1 MTEHFADQL
10 IAKFPEIGHITDAAL
25 RTKTVAVFQEALS
38 MGGWKLNDLDRI
50 PFTLLIPN
58 NPVCLLTHMRSVV
71 QTAVRIAETL
81 DGFYNHYFQIDRD
94 ILLCGAILHDVGK
107 LAEYVET
114 EKGFAKSHSGKIM
127 RHPFSG
133 AGLALKH
140 GLPDEVQ
147 HIIATHAHE
156 GDDGYR
162 TPVSIIVHHADF
174 INFEPLR
181 DLLK

>member
-1 MTEHFADQL
+1 MPEKL
-10 IAKFPEIGHITDAAL
+10 LAKFPEIGWITDADIRA
-25 RTKTVAVFQEALS
+25 KTIAVFLDALS
-38 MGGWKLNDLDRI
+38 LGGWSLDDLDRI

-58 NPVCLLTHMRSVV
+58 NPVSLLSHMRSVV
-71 QTAVRIAETL
+71 QTAGKVFDVLE
-81 DGFYNHYFQIDRD
+81 DHYSQYFRMDRD
-94 ILLCGAILHDVGK
+94 VLLSGAILHDVGK
-107 LAEYVET
+107 LMEYAET
-114 EKGFAKSHSGKIM
+114 EKGFVKSQSGKIM

-133 AGLALKH
+133 AALALKY

-156 GDDGYR
+156 GDGAYR
-162 TPVSIIVHHADF
+162 SPASVIVHHADF

>member
-1 MTEHFADQL
+1 MKERLQD
-10 IAKFPEIGHITDAAL
+10 KFPEIKLITDEKL
-25 RTKTVAVFQEALS
+25 RANTVSAFVDA
-38 MGGWKLNDLDRI
+38 MTAGGWRLEDLDRL

-58 NPVCLLTHMRSVV
+58 NPVSLLQHMRGVA
-71 QTAVRIAETL
+71 QTALKIADVMEE
-81 DGFYNHYFQIDRD
+81 FYHPYYHIDRD

-107 LAEYVET
+107 LVEFMET
-114 EKGFAKSHSGKIM
+114 EKGFTKSHVGKIM

-133 AGLALKH
+133 AALAMKH

-156 GDDGYR
+156 GDEGYR
-162 TPVSIIVHHADF
+162 SPCSVIVHHADF

-181 DLLK
+181 DLLKG

>member
-1 MTEHFADQL
+1 MHEKLTS
-10 IAKFPEIGHITDAAL
+10 KFPEVALITDHVIRDKTIAAFL
-25 RTKTVAVFQEALS
+25 DALTI
-38 MGGWKLNDLDRI
+38 GGWQMDDLDRI

-58 NPVCLLTHMRSVV
+58 CQVSLLTHMRSVV
-71 QTAVRIAETL
+71 QTAVKTAEVL
-81 DGFYNHYFQIDRD
+81 ESFYSHYYRIDRD
-94 ILLCGAILHDVGK
+94 ILLSGAILHDVGK
-107 LAEYVET
+107 LMEYTET
-114 EKGFAKSHSGKIM
+114 EKGFVKSQTGKIM

-133 AGLALKH
+133 AALALKH
-140 GLPDEVQ
+140 GLPAEVQ

-162 TPVSIIVHHADF
+162 SPASVIVHHADF

>member
-1 MTEHFADQL
+1 MHDRL
-10 IAKFPEIGHITDAAL
+10 LAKFPEINSITDADLKA
-25 RTKTVAVFQEALS
+25 KTIAVILDALS
-38 MGGWKLNDLDRI
+38 EGGWKVEDMERI

-58 NPVCLLTHMRSVV
+58 CQISLLEHMRSVV
-71 QTAVRIAETL
+71 QTALKIA
-81 DGFYNHYFQIDRD
+81 DVQDAFYSRYFQLDRD
-94 ILLCGAILHDVGK
+94 ILLSGAILHDVGK
-107 LAEYVET
+107 LTEYAET
-114 EKGFAKSHSGKIM
+114 ERGFVKSPTGKIM

-133 AGLALKH
+133 AAFAKKH

-156 GDDGYR
+156 GDGAYR
-162 TPVSIIVHHADF
+162 SPASVIVHHSDF

>member
-1 MTEHFADQL
+1 MPDRL
-10 IAKFPEIGHITDAAL
+10 LAKFPEITQITDADLKA
-25 RTKTVAVFQEALS
+25 KTIAVILEALNT
-38 MGGWKLNDLDRI
+38 GGWSVDDMDRV

-58 NPVCLLTHMRSVV
+58 CKVSLLEHMRSVV
-71 QTAVRIAETL
+71 QTALKIAEVQEA
-81 DGFYNHYFQIDRD
+81 FYSRFFQLDRD

-107 LAEYVET
+107 LTEYAET
-114 EKGFAKSHSGKIM
+114 EKGFVKSQTGKIM

-133 AGLALKH
+133 AALALKH

-156 GDDGYR
+156 GDGAYR
-162 TPVSIIVHHADF
+162 SPASVIVHHADF

>member
-1 MTEHFADQL
+1 MTEQKAEKL
-10 IAKFPEIGHITDAAL
+10 IEKFPEINLITDRDVKSNTIAAFL
-25 RTKTVAVFQEALS
+25 EAVS
-38 MGGWKLNDLDRI
+38 RGGWSLDDLDRI

-58 NPVCLLTHMRSVV
+58 NPVSLLTHMRSVV
-71 QTAVRIAETL
+71 QTAMRIADALE
-81 DGFYNHYFQIDRD
+81 GSYNKYYLIDRD
-94 ILLCGAILHDVGK
+94 VLLSGAILHDVGK
-107 LAEYVET
+107 LMEYVET
-114 EKGFAKSHSGKIM
+114 EKGFAKSHVGRMM

-133 AGLALKH
+133 AALAMKH

-162 TPVSIIVHHADF
+162 TPASVIVHHSDF
-174 INFEPLR
+174 VNFEPLR

>member
-1 MTEHFADQL
+1 MTDQL
-10 IAKFPEIGHITDAAL
+10 IAKFPEIALITDADL
-25 RTKTVAVFQEALS
+25 RSRTTATFLEAMSL
-38 MGGWKLNDLDRI
+38 GGWRTRDLDRI

-58 NPVCLLTHMRSVV
+58 NPVSLLQHMRAVV
-71 QTAVRIAETL
+71 QTALKIAEVMEEQ
-81 DGFYNHYFQIDRD
+81 YHPYYQIDRD
-94 ILLCGAILHDVGK
+94 ILLTGAILHDVGK
-107 LAEYVET
+107 LMEYVES
-114 EKGFAKSHSGKIM
+114 EKGFAKSHVGKIM

-133 AGLALKH
+133 AALAMKH

-156 GDDGYR
+156 GDGGYR
-162 TPVSIIVHHADF
+162 SPASVIVHHADF

>member
-1 MTEHFADQL
+1 MTDPRSEKL
-10 IAKFPEIGHITDAAL
+10 IERFPEISHITDAGIRA
-25 RTKTVAVFQEALS
+25 KTVSAFLEAMSL
-38 MGGWKLNDLDRI
+38 GGWTLDDLDRI

-58 NPVCLLTHMRSVV
+58 CPVSLLTHMRSVV
-71 QTAVRIAETL
+71 QTALRIAEVL
-81 DGFYNHYFQIDRD
+81 DGHYNRYYQVDRD
-94 ILLCGAILHDVGK
+94 VMLSGAVLHDVGK
-107 LAEYVET
+107 LMEYAET
-114 EKGFAKSHSGKIM
+114 EKGFVKSHVGKIM

-133 AGLALKH
+133 AALAMKH

-162 TPVSIIVHHADF
+162 TPASVIVHHADF

>member
-1 MTEHFADQL
+1 MQQRLLT
-10 IAKFPEIGHITDAAL
+10 KFPEIEHITDPKIREKTTAAFL
-25 RTKTVAVFQEALS
+25 DAMS
-38 MGGWKLNDLDRI
+38 IGGWALDDLDRI

-58 NPVCLLTHMRSVV
+58 CPVSLLEHMRSVV
-71 QTAVRIAETL
+71 QTAVKAVEVL
-81 DGFYNHYFQIDRD
+81 ESFYNQYYHIDRD
-94 ILLCGAILHDVGK
+94 ILLSGAILHDVGK
-107 LAEYVET
+107 LMEYVET
-114 EKGFAKSHSGKIM
+114 EKGFVKSKTGKIM

-133 AGLALKH
+133 AALALKH

-162 TPVSIIVHHADF
+162 TPASVIVHHADF

>member
-1 MTEHFADQL
+1 MKNHLLE
-10 IAKFPEIGHITDAAL
+10 KFPEISLITDENIREKTIAAFL
-25 RTKTVAVFQEALS
+25 EGVS
-38 MGGWKLNDLDRI
+38 IGGWQLDDLDRI

-58 NPVCLLTHMRSVV
+58 CPISLLTHMRAVV
-71 QTAVRIAETL
+71 QTALKVFDVLEET
-81 DGFYNHYFQIDRD
+81 YHEYYQMDRD
-94 ILLCGAILHDVGK
+94 ILLSGAILHDVGK
-107 LAEYVET
+107 VIEYHESET
-114 EKGFAKSHSGKIM
+114 GFVKSQSGKIV

-133 AGLALKH
+133 AALAMKH

-147 HIIATHAHE
+147 HIIGTHAHE

-162 TPVSIIVHHADF
+162 TPASVIVHHSDF

>member
-1 MTEHFADQL
+1 MKERLQD
-10 IAKFPEIGHITDAAL
+10 KFPEIKLITDENL
-25 RTKTVAVFQEALS
+25 RSKTISVFIEAITL
-38 MGGWKLNDLDRI
+38 GGWQIEDLDRL

-58 NPVCLLTHMRSVV
+58 NPVSLLQHMRAVV
-71 QTAVRIAETL
+71 QTALKISEVIEEQYHPYYR
-81 DGFYNHYFQIDRD
+81 IDRD

-107 LAEYVET
+107 LMEYVES
-114 EKGFAKSHSGKIM
+114 EKGFVKSHVGKIV

-133 AGLALKH
+133 AALALKH

-156 GDDGYR
+156 GDGAYR
-162 TPVSIIVHHADF
+162 TPASIIVHHADF

>member
-1 MTEHFADQL
+1 MKERLQD
-10 IAKFPEIGHITDAAL
+10 KFPEIKLITDEKL
-25 RTKTVAVFQEALS
+25 RTKTVAVFLEALS
-38 MGGWKLNDLDRI
+38 VGGWRIEDLDRL
-50 PFTLLIPN
+50 PFTLHIPK
-58 NPVCLLTHMRSVV
+58 NPVSLLQHMRAVV
-71 QTAVRIAETL
+71 QTALRIADVMEEQYSH
-81 DGFYNHYFQIDRD
+81 FYRLDRD

-107 LAEYVET
+107 LMEYMET
-114 EKGFAKSHSGKIM
+114 ENGFAKSHSGRIM

-133 AGLALKH
+133 AALALKH
-140 GLPDEVQ
+140 GLPEEVQ

-162 TPVSIIVHHADF
+162 TPASVIVHHADF

>member
-1 MTEHFADQL
+1 MSEPKSELL
-10 IAKFPEIGHITDAAL
+10 IEKFPEINHITDPDVKAKTIAAFL
-25 RTKTVAVFQEALS
+25 EAVS
-38 MGGWKLNDLDRI
+38 RGGWTLNDLDRI

-58 NPVCLLTHMRSVV
+58 NPVSLLTHMRSVV
-71 QTAVRIAETL
+71 QTALRIAEAL
-81 DGFYNHYFQIDRD
+81 DGFYNKYFQIDRD
-94 ILLCGAILHDVGK
+94 MLLSGAILHDVGK
-107 LAEYVET
+107 LMEYAET
-114 EKGFAKSHSGKIM
+114 EKGFVKSHVGRIM

-133 AGLALKH
+133 CALAMKH

-156 GDDGYR
+156 GDDAYR
-162 TPVSIIVHHADF
+162 SPASVIVHHADF

>member
-1 MTEHFADQL
+1 MHERL
-10 IAKFPEIGHITDAAL
+10 IAKFPEFTLITD
-25 RTKTVAVFQEALS
+25 RQIRDKTVAAFLDALGT
-38 MGGWKLNDLDRI
+38 GGWTLDDLDRI

-58 NPVCLLTHMRSVV
+58 CQISLLTHMRSVV
-71 QTAVRIAETL
+71 QTAIKTVEVL
-81 DGFYNHYFQIDRD
+81 ESFYNQYYRIDRD
-94 ILLCGAILHDVGK
+94 VLLSGAILHDVGK
-107 LAEYVET
+107 LMEYAET
-114 EKGFAKSHSGKIM
+114 EKGFVKSQMGKIM

-133 AGLALKH
+133 AALALKH
-140 GLPDEVQ
+140 GLPAEVQ

-162 TPVSIIVHHADF
+162 TPASVIVHHADF

>member
-1 MTEHFADQL
+1 MKERL
-10 IAKFPEIGHITDAAL
+10 LEIFPEINLISNEKIKE
-25 RTKTVAVFQEALS
+25 KTIAVFQEALTT
-38 MGGWKLNDLDRI
+38 GGWKVDDLNRI

-58 NPVCLLTHMRSVV
+58 NPVSLLAHMRGVV
-71 QTAVRIAETL
+71 QTAIKIAEVLEHT
-81 DGFYNHYFQIDRD
+81 YQKYYQIDRD
-94 ILLCGAILHDVGK
+94 ILLAGAILHDVGK
-107 LAEYVET
+107 ILEYVET
-114 EKGFAKSHSGKIM
+114 EKGFAKSPAGKIM

-156 GDDGYR
+156 GDGGYR
-162 TPVSIIVHHADF
+162 TPASVVVHHADF

>member
-1 MTEHFADQL
+1 MPERL
-10 IAKFPEIGHITDAAL
+10 LAKFPEINLITDEDIRHKTIAA
-25 RTKTVAVFQEALS
+25 FQEAMNL
-38 MGGWKLNDLDRI
+38 GGWKAEDLNRI

-58 NPVCLLTHMRSVV
+58 CKVSLLAHMRAVV
-71 QTAVRIAETL
+71 QTAMKAAAVLEEFYGEYYRI
-81 DGFYNHYFQIDRD
+81 DHD
-94 ILLCGAILHDVGK
+94 ILLSGAILHDAGK
-107 LAEYVET
+107 MMEYAET
-114 EKGFAKSHSGKIM
+114 EKRFVKSASGKIV

-140 GLPDEVQ
+140 DLPAEVQ

-156 GDDGYR
+156 GDGAYR
-162 TPVSIIVHHADF
+162 SPASVIVHHADF